1 MWVVWVSAIYCI
13 HFLYSYFVPFYWNK
27 SATVKNGEEQRIRM
41 KDALSSMII
50 EDSFGFQYLEWG
62 FNPHSA
68 HAFRHHV
75 LPALSHPDDVRAMSC
90 ASLNRKNR
98 YREHYAGEGER
109 QKQMIGWNVE

>member
-1 MWVVWVSAIYCI
+1 
-13 HFLYSYFVPFYWNK
+13 
-27 SATVKNGEEQRIRM
+27 M

-90 ASLNRKNR
+90 ASLNRKSR